1 MMIAAQEL
9 VTKNIM
15 SELKIYNSYSRQ
27 KEVFKSITPGHV
39 GMYVCGPTVSGES
52 HLGHARPYITFDVV
66 YRYLTYLGYKVRY
79 VRNITDAGHFE
90 EEGREAEDKI
100 SKKAVLEKLEP
111 MELVQKYTNLY
122 HWAMEQFN
130 TLKPSIEPTA
140 TGHIVEQIGM
150 IEEII
155 KAGYAYESKGSV
167 YFDVKKYAASHDYG
181 KLSGRVIDDLLETTR
196 DLDGQEEKRDV
207 ADFALWKNAAPEHI
221 MRWKSPWGVGFPGWH
236 IECSAMATKYLGA
249 QFDIHGGGM
258 DLLLRHHDSAIALST
273 VCNHVSPVRYLIHN
287 NMITING
294 KKMGKSY
301 NNVIKLTELFSGDN
315 PGLEKAYHP
324 MVVRFFILQTHY
336 TSTLDFSNEAL
347 QAAEKGLKRLWD
359 AYEKLGVMSWE
370 SGGEVDAELDA
381 KVKKLIGEFDE
392 FMNDDFGTAKV
403 MASMFEIVPVI
414 NSIKDKLIP
423 VSALSKETFELLQ
436 KQMKVYVEDILGLK
450 SVTEADNEKL
460 KGVMELLID
469 IRKEAKGKKDFA
481 TSDTIRNQV
490 TRLGIN
496 LKDEKGGEMSR
507 GID

>member
-1 MMIAAQEL
+1 
-9 VTKNIM
+9 M
-15 SELKIYNSYSRQ
+15 SGLKIYNSYSRQ
-27 KEVFKSITPGHV
+27 KEVFTPITPGHV

-52 HLGHARPYITFDVV
+52 HLGHARPYITFDVI
-66 YRYLTYLGYKVRY
+66 YRYLMHLGNKVRY

-130 TLKPSIEPTA
+130 TLKPTIEPTA

-150 IEEII
+150 IEEIL
-155 KAGYAYESKGSV
+155 KAGYAYVANGSV

-181 KLSGRVIDDLLETTR
+181 KLSGRVIEDLLETTR
-196 DLDGQEEKRDV
+196 ELEGQEEKRDS

-258 DLLLRHHDSAIALST
+258 DLLFPHHESEIAQST
-273 VCNHVSPVRYLIHN
+273 ICNHTAPVRYWIHN

-301 NNVIKLTELFSGDN
+301 NNVIKLTELFSGDH
-315 PGLEKAYHP
+315 PMLEKAYHP

-336 TSTLDFSNEAL
+336 RSTLDFGNEAL
-347 QAAEKGLKRLWD
+347 QAAEKGLKRLWE
-359 AYEKLGVMSWE
+359 AYEKLQQLSLVETGHALSVQPADPS
-370 SGGEVDAELDA
+370 LDS
-381 KVKKLIGEFDE
+381 KVKFLLTEFDE

-403 MASMFEIVPVI
+403 LANLFELVPVI
-414 NSIKDKLIP
+414 NSMKDKTIP
-423 VSALSKETFELLQ
+423 VSALSAATFELMQ
-436 KQMKVYVEDILGLK
+436 KQMKVYIEDILGLK

-469 IRKEAKGKKDFA
+469 IRKEAKSKKDFA
-481 TSDTIRNQV
+481 TSDKIRNQLS
-490 TRLGIN
+490 RMGIS
-496 LKDEKGGEMSR
+496 LKDEKDGGMSWT
-507 GID
+507 IETP